1 MKLLALLLALFL
13 TVQPEDAPPVNYSQ
27 TQEICCED
35 TDVVEEEAIL
45 RTFRVEQ
52 EQTQTSPFIVSPT
65 EAATRRLPVGIIST
79 SNRFERQWL
88 TLCTLRL

>member
-27 TQEICCED
+27 TQEVCCED
-35 TDVVEEEAIL
+35 TDLVEEEAIL

-52 EQTQTSPFIVSPT
+52 KQPQTSLIAISP
-65 EAATRRLPVGIIST
+65 AAAAPERLPAGPVSIP
-79 SNRFERQWL
+79 NRFEKQWL
-88 TLCTLRL
+88 TYCRLRL